1 MALNK
6 KGPLSRKKVQ
16 LQVEDG
22 TNTPDLVRQRRSV
35 SANKEGA
42 KPPVF
47 TPSKPQR
54 VGQHRNMPVEGIP
67 EESAS
72 GVYHEVLEA
81 YEEGYAEAP
90 PTPLTGWQMDA
101 IQHALDGDEGYDSCI
116 ID

>member
-1 MALNK
+1 MAINK
-6 KGPLSRKKVQ
+6 NGPLSRKKVQ
-16 LQVEDG
+16 LQVEAG
-22 TNTPDLVRQRRSV
+22 ENIPANVRQRRSV
-35 SANKEGA
+35 AAKEGA

-54 VGQHRNMPVEGIP
+54 VGQHRKMPVEGIP

-72 GVYHEVLEA
+72 GIYHEVLEA

>member
-1 MALNK
+1 
-6 KGPLSRKKVQ
+6 
-16 LQVEDG
+16 
-22 TNTPDLVRQRRSV
+22 
-35 SANKEGA
+35 
-42 KPPVF
+42 
-47 TPSKPQR
+47 
-54 VGQHRNMPVEGIP
+54 MPVEGIP

-72 GVYHEVLEA
+72 GIYHEVLEA